1 MNRVVITGAGVV
13 SSLGK
18 DLSSNFNSLSEGK
31 SGISKI
37 EFLNSD
43 RLSIKIGGQ
52 IKNYNPDIHFTK
64 QEKSIYDKFT
74 QFALIATK
82 QAVLSSGWEFQKN
95 DNSDIGVILGT
106 AGGGLQTQDEN
117 YRQVYEEGKNR
128 VHPLIVPK
136 LMNNAAASNV
146 SIKFNVQGPSFT
158 IASACS
164 SSNHAMGQA
173 FNLIRSGVIKAAIT
187 GAVDSGM
194 PVITVNSGTQEQS
207 ESMGAMLH
215 IGQPEFEAGR
225 QAGVMAKA
233 DGVTD
238 FVCFNHQ
245 MGNIPLT
252 DRCAGYAAG
261 LGIEL
266 GDRMVDIGGDPV
278 EAKNRVF
285 AYLKAHPDTPSILTL
300 GPNGGNPTL
309 QALEELGLAGDI
321 YYGSFELS
329 DEMIVALKS
338 GVLQWSIDQQQF
350 FQGYLAANLMT
361 NHIRYGV
368 TVPHHINSGPGF
380 TTKDNI
386 GLVESLAGTF
396 R

>member
-1 MNRVVITGAGVV
+1 MKLVTKFFTIFFIVFSALFTLTSVA
-13 SSLGK
+13 K
-18 DLSSNFNSLSEGK
+18 AEGEK
-31 SGISKI
+31 LVFIYHSGD
-37 EFLNSD
+37 EDFWWNT
-43 RLSIKIGGQ
+43 
-52 IKNYNPDIHFTK
+52 IKNT
-64 QEKSIYDKFT
+64 
-74 QFALIATK
+74 LK
-82 QAVLSSGWEFQKN
+82 QAEKE
-95 DNSDIGVILGT
+95 LGIT
-106 AGGGLQTQDEN
+106 VDVRNPPTGDSADMA
-117 YRQVYEEGKNR
+117 R
-128 VHPLIVPK
+128 IVEQ
-136 LMNNAAASNV
+136 AAAADYDGMIV
-146 SIKFNVQGPSFT
+146 T
-158 IASACS
+158 IGDYDA
-164 SSNHAMGQA
+164 
-173 FNLIRSGVIKAAIT
+173 LRAAIT
-187 GAVDSGM
+187 GAVDTGM

-225 QAGVMAKA
+225 QAGVMAAA
-233 DGVTD
+233 DGITD

-285 AYLKAHPDTPSILTL
+285 AYLKANPDTPSILTL

-309 QALEELGLAGDI
+309 QALEELGLAGAI

-329 DEMIVALKS
+329 DEMIAALKS